1 MAMHTKLTINSIQ
14 IIVKKDRFFF
24 SFAIVAALFI
34 ASIMTTII
42 TDSHWIKNAYAV
54 DDNNWF
60 LGKGAKPNMYVTYRI
75 SEHDTNEGQPFEMT
89 IWFKQQDKD
98 GNWIAPVF
106 VVDQGKVISSTFKLS
121 ALDLTALSTSA
132 IPKELSPYRNAY
144 ANSLQWLAAFVP
156 KPGQSLSAAYWG
168 KIAAIGGSAIAPSGT
183 AKVTVPAG
191 TFDTKVI
198 TWHKGVDNHI
208 WINKDLPYPVKA
220 QTFADV
226 TTGIAPIQYTFDLLA
241 IGQGQPT
248 TPKTQIQIPN
258 PPLTLQTARGTYYI
272 KLYWEPKSIET
283 GKDTKFGILFM
294 DNSKSII
301 KDVSYSFV
309 VTDSNGTVLKDV
321 KDQKATN
328 GNGTQI
334 IKFDKGGPV
343 DVLISVDAVAGGTSG
358 DFVENSKFR
367 LIVTPPLIQNS
378 TQRNSGNWSSE
389 SHQISK
395 A

>member
-1 MAMHTKLTINSIQ
+1 MHTKLTTNRIEAIRKKSRHSFSI
-14 IIVKKDRFFF
+14 
-24 SFAIVAALFI
+24 AIVAAL
-34 ASIMTTII
+34 II
-42 TDSHWIKNAYAV
+42 TATMTSNITDLRSIKKAYAA

-60 LGKGAKPNMYVTYRI
+60 LGKGAKPNMYVTYKI

-89 IWFKQQDKD
+89 IWFKQQDKT

-106 VVDQGKVISSTFKLS
+106 VVDQGKVISGTFRLS
-121 ALDLTALSTSA
+121 ALDLTALGTSA

-248 TPKTQIQIPN
+248 APKTQIQIPN
-258 PPLTLQTARGTYYI
+258 PPLTLQTARGTYFI
-272 KLYWEPKSIET
+272 KLSWEPKSIET
-283 GKDTKFGILFM
+283 GNDTKFGIFFM
-294 DNSKSII
+294 DNSQSII

-321 KDQKATN
+321 KDQKAPN

-334 IKFDKGGPV
+334 VKFDKGGPI

-367 LIVTPPLIQNS
+367 LIVTPPALIP
-378 TQRNSGNWSSE
+378 
-389 SHQISK
+389 K
-395 A
+395 

>member
-1 MAMHTKLTINSIQ
+1 MIANSIGV
-14 IIVKKDRFFF
+14 IFKKSILSL
-24 SFAIVAALFI
+24 SFAIVAALVI
-34 ASIMTTII
+34 TVIMTSITINL
-42 TDSHWIKNAYAV
+42 HWIKNAYAA

-60 LGKGAKPNMYVTYRI
+60 VGKGAKPNMYVTYKI

-89 IWFKQQDKD
+89 IWFKQQDKT

-106 VVDQGKVISSTFKLS
+106 VVDQGKVISGTFKLS
-121 ALDLTALSTSA
+121 ALDLTALGSSA

-226 TTGIAPIQYTFDLLA
+226 TTGVAPIQYTFDLLA

-248 TPKTQIQIPN
+248 IPKTQIQIPN

-272 KLYWEPKSIET
+272 KLFWEPKLIET

-294 DNSKSII
+294 DNSQSVI

-321 KDQKATN
+321 KDQKAPN
-328 GNGTQI
+328 GNGTQMV
-334 IKFDKGGPV
+334 KFDKGGPV
-343 DVLISVDAVAGGTSG
+343 DVLVSVDAVSGGTSG
-358 DFVENSKFR
+358 DFVENAKFR
-367 LIVTPPLIQNS
+367 LIVTQLVIPKQQ
-378 TQRNSGNWSSE
+378 T
-389 SHQISK
+389 
-395 A
+395 